1 MLCGAAALFFVAAM
15 PVSLHAQALAGRVGP
30 NGKTFRDGRILII
43 PKAGRDRALTQR
55 HGAER
60 ARIRHHFREMG
71 NIQVVELPPGADV
84 NAVLARYRASGEVIS
99 ADPVAWFFP
108 AVTPDDPS
116 YTDGTLWQLN
126 NTGQNGGTADADI
139 DAPEGWN
146 TFNSASNIIVAVV
159 DTGMRITHE
168 DLAANLW
175 TNPGEIP
182 GNGLDDDGN
191 GIIDD
196 VHGFNA
202 IASNGNPVDEP
213 LHGTHVAGII
223 GAAGNNGV
231 GVCGV
236 AWKVRLMPCKFITGS
251 SGSEDDLIECLDYAL
266 TNGARV
272 VNCSFVSTSPFSA
285 ALLAAFKK
293 LRDSGV
299 LVAAAAGN
307 ANTDNDVTPN
317 YPGNLA
323 LDNIVCVTATTRND
337 GQAYNFGATTVHLG
351 APGVNIY
358 STWGSSDNGYALNS
372 GTSMATP
379 MVAGAMALLRVRFPY
394 ATHQQLIA
402 RLLATVDP
410 LPSLAGRCTTGGRM
424 NLARALGPRPQLTVQ
439 PAGSGLVV
447 LRITA
452 EPGSSCVI
460 QTSTNLANW
469 SPLLTNTI
477 PPSGILNYTNTSPGF
492 SSKCFYRVGLQ

>member
-43 PKAGRDRALTQR
+43 PKAGRDGALAQR
-55 HGAER
+55 HGNER
-60 ARIRHHFREMG
+60 ARVRRHFRALG
-71 NIQVVELPPGADV
+71 NIQVIELPPGTDV
-84 NAVLARYRASGEVIS
+84 SAALARYRASGEVIS

-108 AVTPDDPS
+108 AATPNDPS
-116 YTDGTLWQLN
+116 YADGTLWQLN
-126 NTGQNGGTADADI
+126 NTGQNGGSNDADI
-139 DAPEGWN
+139 DAPEAWN
-146 TFNSASNIIVAVV
+146 TLNSASNIIVAVV
-159 DTGMRITHE
+159 DTGVRITHE
-168 DLAANLW
+168 DLVANLW

-182 GNGLDDDGN
+182 GNGIDDDGN

-202 IASNGNPVDEP
+202 VAGNNNLVDEP
-213 LHGTHVAGII
+213 AHGTHVAGII

-236 AWKVRLMPCKFITGS
+236 AWKVQLMPCKFITPG
-251 SGSEDDLIECLDYAL
+251 SGSEDDLIECLEYAL
-266 TNGARV
+266 TNGAKV
-272 VNCSFVSTSPFSA
+272 INCSFVSTVPFSS
-285 ALLAAFKK
+285 ALFTAFSK
-293 LRDSGV
+293 LRDAGV

-307 ANTDNDVTPN
+307 ADTDNDVTPY
-317 YPGNLA
+317 YPGNLG
-323 LDNIVCVTATTRND
+323 LDNIVCVTATTRYD
-337 GQAYNFGATTVHLG
+337 GQRFNFGAQTVHLG
-351 APGVNIY
+351 APGVNIL
-358 STWGSSDNGYALNS
+358 STWGAGDNSYYELS

-379 MVAGAMALLRVRFPY
+379 MVAGAMALLRVRFPS

-410 LPSLAGRCTTGGRM
+410 LPSLAGRCTSGGRL
-424 NLARALGPRPQLTVQ
+424 NLARALGPRPQLMVLSPG
-439 PAGSGLVV
+439 PALFA

-460 QTSTNLANW
+460 QTSTNLPNW
-469 SPLLTNTI
+469 SPLITNTI
-477 PPSGILNYTNTSPGF
+477 PASGILNYTNSSPGS
-492 SSKCFYRVGLQ
+492 SSKHFYRVGLQ